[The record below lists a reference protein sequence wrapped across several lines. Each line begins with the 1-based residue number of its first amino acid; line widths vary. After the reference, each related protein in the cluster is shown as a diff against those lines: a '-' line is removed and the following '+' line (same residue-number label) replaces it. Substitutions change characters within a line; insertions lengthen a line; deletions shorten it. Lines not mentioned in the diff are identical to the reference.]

1 MNNPTEPIN
10 IPGQPLGPARGGEE
24 IILGADTTKHT
35 APAEIRHPVRAGTMV
50 WGAVVV
56 VIGVLV
62 IITRQAGLQLDAGQT
77 SMWLLFGA
85 GLAMVAGGAVNVLRR
100 K

>member
-1 MNNPTEPIN
+1 MNNPTEPLN
-10 IPGQPLGPARGGEE
+10 IPDKPHGPAAGAENVT
-24 IILGADTTKHT
+24 LGADTTKHA
-35 APAEIRHPVRAGTMV
+35 APAEPTHPVRAGTMV

-62 IITRQAGLQLDAGQT
+62 IITRQSGLQLDTGQA